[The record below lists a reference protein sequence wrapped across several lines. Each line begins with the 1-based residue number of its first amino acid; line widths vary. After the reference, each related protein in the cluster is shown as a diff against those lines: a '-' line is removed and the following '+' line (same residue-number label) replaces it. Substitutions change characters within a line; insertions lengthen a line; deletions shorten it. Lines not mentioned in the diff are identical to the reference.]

1 MIIDNCLPEVVF
13 NELVDQVTNWDYTSW
28 YYAQNTAYNLV
39 DRDLL
44 FHSSLAHTSV
54 REGKDNS
61 RLSSVSREA
70 VNIILFQ
77 AGENLES
84 IYRIRFGLIT
94 CTSETIIHDSHVD
107 YGDFKHRTGLLY
119 LNDSDGD
126 TIFYNKFH
134 KPGQPAIKC
143 DNEDIIQ
150 RVEPKRNRVTLFDGW
165 QYHSSSTPTKNSYR
179 LVMNFNYIIK

>member
-1 MIIDNCLPEVVF
+1 MVIDNCLPQSIF
-13 NELVDQVTNWDYTSW
+13 DDLVKQVTDWDYTNW
-28 YYAQNTAYNLV
+28 FFVKNTAYKLE

-44 FHSSLAHTSV
+44 FHSSLAHSSV
-54 REGKDNS
+54 LAGEDNS
-61 RLSSVSREA
+61 VLSSISRKA

-94 CTSETIIHDSHVD
+94 CTSETIIHDPHVD
-107 YGDFKHRTGLLY
+107 YEFKHRTGLLY

-126 TIFYNKFH
+126 TIFYDKFH

-143 DNEDIIQ
+143 GEEDIVQ
-150 RVEPKRNRVTLFDGW
+150 RVEPKSNRVTLFDGW
-165 QYHSSSTPTKNSYR
+165 QYHSSSTPTKNTYR
-179 LVMNFNYIIK
+179 LVMNFNYTVT